1 MTTLHTTTIQEM
13 EKTIES
19 QLFYKDIPGLS
30 VGIFFQNEMIY
41 GKGFGVTDL
50 SKKTPMTTEAVFH
63 MASISKIFTA
73 TAVMQLAEKGLVSI
87 DLPILRYLPELRIPS
102 HELYLKDITIRQ
114 MLSHTAG
121 LPDCED
127 YEWDQPRVDE
137 GALSDYVLSLKNLQL
152 IATPGSS
159 FIYSNIAY
167 EMLGYLIEVI
177 TGGTFEDYCKKNI
190 FKPAGMKLTDFR
202 KNSVDETKLVQ
213 PHIKNSANHV
223 LTSPVFP
230 YNRAHAPSSTLYSNV
245 QELGIFTGLMMN
257 TLKGTAHSIL
267 QPVTLNQML
276 TPQASIK
283 KDEQIGL
290 GWFIS
295 EYHGIRFYGHEGHD
309 IGFRTTFAMIPDES
323 LSLIVLANLETAST
337 RKIMRL
343 LFDLTQK

>member
-1 MTTLHTTTIQEM
+1 MTSLHNAIMHKMDEM
-13 EKTIES
+13 IES
-19 QLFYKDIPGLS
+19 HMFYKDIPGLAA
-30 VGIFFQNEMIY
+30 GILFQNEMIY

-87 DLPILRYLPELRIPS
+87 DLPLLRYIPELRVAS
-102 HELYLKDITIRQ
+102 HESYLKDITVRQ

-127 YEWDQPRVDE
+127 YEWDQPRFDE
-137 GALSDYVLSLKNLQL
+137 RALRDYVLSLGNLQL
-152 IATPGSS
+152 TATPGSR
-159 FIYSNIAY
+159 FNYSNIAY
-167 EMLGYLIEVI
+167 EMLGYLIEVM
-177 TGGTFEDYCKKNI
+177 TGETFEDYCKQNI
-190 FKPAGMKLTDFR
+190 FEPAGMVLTDFR
-202 KNSVDETKLVQ
+202 KNSVDGTNLVQ

-223 LTSPVFP
+223 QTSPVFP
-230 YNRAHAPSSTLYSNV
+230 YNRAHAPSSTLYSNIH
-245 QELGIFTGLMMN
+245 ELGMFTGLMMN

-267 QPVTLNQML
+267 QPATLSRML
-276 TPQASIK
+276 TPQSPIK

-295 EYHGIRFYGHEGHD
+295 EYHGKRFYGHEGHD

-323 LSLIVLANLETAST
+323 LALIVLANLETAST

-343 LFDLTQK
+343 LFDLTQN